1 MKKPVFCANWKMNYG
16 PQETRAYFQK
26 FLAAFPPADDRTVII
41 FPSAI
46 SLVVAGFA
54 LRERKDILLGVQNI
68 HWEEK
73 GAFTGENGASMAH
86 DAGATVAL
94 VGHSERR
101 HTFGE
106 GDEITSK
113 KCMAAFRAGLTVVLC
128 VGETLQERDRNTTQA
143 VVLRQLK
150 AGISRLTPSQVTQIC
165 IAYEPVWAIG
175 TGRNASPEDATTV
188 HTAIRRALRES
199 SGGKGADIPI
209 LYGGSVTKEN
219 AESLLQAPEVD
230 GLLVG
235 GASLDPEGW
244 AAIART

>member
-1 MKKPVFCANWKMNYG
+1 MKKPVFAANWKMNLG
-16 PQETRAYFQK
+16 PQETRGYLK
-26 FLAAFPPADDRTVII
+26 TFLDAFPKSDDRTVII

-54 LRERKDILLGVQNI
+54 LRDRPDILLGVQNI

-73 GAFTGENGASMAH
+73 GAFTGENSAPMAR
-86 DAGATVAL
+86 DAGASVAL

-106 GDEITSK
+106 GDEITAK
-113 KCMAAFRAGLTVVLC
+113 KCAAAFKAGLTVVLC
-128 VGETLQERDRNTTQA
+128 VGEKLEERDRNTTQA

-150 AGISRLTPSQVTQIC
+150 AGISRLNPAQVARMA

-175 TGRNASPEDATTV
+175 TGRTATPEDATSV
-188 HTAIRRALRES
+188 HTAIRRALKEVVEI
-199 SGGKGADIPI
+199 KNLEIPI
-209 LYGGSVTKEN
+209 LYGGSVSKEN
-219 AESLLQAPEVD
+219 AKSLLSAPEVD

-235 GASLDPEGW
+235 GASLDPHVW
-244 AAIART
+244 ASIAMT